1 VNSLRGGGVMYG
13 ASDGLR
19 GDPYGI
25 TLYIVVEKKM

>member
-1 VNSLRGGGVMYG
+1 MYG